1 MITSESFSSEHLQT
15 IRQLYNIDGN
25 VLERNVFALA
35 LLQAL
40 VLVEMP
46 FVFKGGTSLLLLLK
60 NPRRLSTDI
69 DLIVEPGTDVEMY
82 LHKAAKIFPFK
93 TMEQH
98 HRSGKNR
105 IQKSHY
111 KFTYDSQAHR
121 GTFYVLLD
129 ILFESNPYPSIV
141 SRPINHPFLLTEEP
155 YLQVKIPSVNSILG
169 DKLAAFAPHT
179 TGILLSE
186 GKPLDIAKQFF
197 DVATLIDE
205 HDSLEEVII
214 SYESHVASQ
223 LAYRGL
229 NVTKEEVLS
238 DTLNAAVS
246 IASRGLYDFE
256 EYSAYLKGIRGLGN
270 HVYKGTCSGESAV
283 LLASRVMYFATC
295 ILTKTSFDHTVN
307 PPEFISRNIGNSL
320 YSKLS
325 SLRNG
330 SPLGFAYTVKAIELL
345 EKIKREN

>member
-1 MITSESFSSEHLQT
+1 MITSESFSFEHLHM
-15 IRQLYNIDGN
+15 IRQQYEVDGN

-98 HRSGKNR
+98 HRSGKSR

-141 SRPINHPFLLTEEP
+141 SRLINHPFLLTEEP

-229 NVTKEEVLS
+229 TVPKEEVLS
-238 DTLNAAVS
+238 DTINAAVS
-246 IASRGLYDFE
+246 IASRGLYNPE
-256 EYSAYLKGIRGLGN
+256 EYLIYLTEIKGIAR
-270 HVYKGTCSGESAV
+270 HIYSGSLNPNTAV
-283 LLASRVMYFATC
+283 LPACKIMYFAACLLNGELFEIPQKLSKYT
-295 ILTKTSFDHTVN
+295 
-307 PPEFISRNIGNSL
+307 SRNIGNTSF
-320 YSKLS
+320 SKLS
-325 SLRNG
+325 SVRKL
-330 SPLGFAYTVKAIELL
+330 SPEGFAYVVKAIDIL
-345 EKIKREN
+345 EK